1 MDEINYPP
9 TNASIGTFWDRKI
22 SPLTKQTSYN
32 VTELQ
37 CEKLKPNTIYPTSI
51 SQAYNT
57 ICFTPTQDLEELQ
70 VSDVNMLLP

>member
-1 MDEINYPP
+1 
-9 TNASIGTFWDRKI
+9 
-22 SPLTKQTSYN
+22 LTKQTSYN

-37 CEKLKPNTIYPTSI
+37 CEKLKPNTIYPTSS